1 MAAFPLY
8 SPLICP
14 PGWEP
19 DFVAGATQCTLQT
32 GNVKRSRLEI
42 GGSFFRSVET
52 AASFPV
58 NEIELTC
65 IVILTGNEGVD
76 TDVYSVDFSITDP
89 INGTI
94 TIPTF
99 TQKYNNDTGSCVAG
113 FDGPGQLRTKISA
126 GSPPYVISMPEIDNP
141 ALWDSSTDD
150 ACLLTSFGGSPI
162 VLLDGGVG
170 LPIYSSG
177 IRTGPTYALF
187 HIDNA
192 DTAEN
197 GDNVTVNE
205 ISEWDGINNQWIS
218 HPSTSYEIDSAGN
231 ITPTPPCP

>member
-19 DFVAGATQCTLQT
+19 DFTAGATQCTLQS
-32 GNVKRSRLEI
+32 GNVTRSRI
-42 GGSFFRSVET
+42 TAGGTFFRSVET
-52 AASFPV
+52 AGSATV
-58 NEIELTC
+58 NN
-65 IVILTGNEGVD
+65 IVLSCTITLTGTVGDID
-76 TDVYSVDFSITDP
+76 TYDVIFNYTDP
-89 INGTI
+89 LGVSQTPI
-94 TIPTF
+94 TVE
-99 TQKYNNDTGSCVAG
+99 QKIDTGAPGGVTLSGIDELRTALSGNSIVTMPLNDTPEPWVA
-113 FDGPGQLRTKISA
+113 A
-126 GSPPYVISMPEIDNP
+126 
-141 ALWDSSTDD
+141 TDD
-150 ACLLTSFGGSPI
+150 ADFLSAFGGSPE
-162 VLLDGGVG
+162 VNMTGGVG

-218 HPSTSYEIDSAGN
+218 HPSTSYEIDSVGN